1 MDREMRRGM
10 RRRRRVVGRRG
21 MKRRRV
27 VWRRGIEIGMG
38 SGRRMHGRG
47 KEMVKRYE
55 GWRK

>member
-10 RRRRRVVGRRG
+10 RRRRRVVG
-21 MKRRRV
+21 
-27 VWRRGIEIGMG
+27 RRGIEIGMG

>member
-10 RRRRRVVGRRG
+10 RRRRVVG
-21 MKRRRV
+21 
-27 VWRRGIEIGMG
+27 RRGIEIGMG